1 MQVGEVISDQRET
14 DNVPWEFREGEH
26 CFQLKGEGGFM
37 KEVTF

>member
-1 MQVGEVISDQRET
+1 MQVGDVISDQRET
-14 DNVPWEFREGEH
+14 DNVLWVREGEP